1 MKPKNIKT
9 FNHVFLTKRFNF
21 TYNSKVLEVFQFR
34 IRYITVNILLEA
46 KYVDLP
52 T

>member
-9 FNHVFLTKRFNF
+9 FNHVFLTKR
-21 TYNSKVLEVFQFR
+21 YNSKVLDVFQFR